1 MKRKS
6 RFKRNLLISMILI
19 AVIWYLKNYNK
30 SEAVSIKNINS
41 DFSRVI
47 VSKNYEL
54 GEDYKPSNLQKP
66 NIIFADESTD
76 EERLVDGIIKE
87 PLENLVRA
95 AKNDGIILLG
105 NSGYRSY
112 DTQKELYNM
121 RVLSD
126 GKQMADKYV
135 AKAGFSEHQTGLAID
150 LTNEY
155 RYFVKG
161 TNEAEWLE
169 NNCYKYGFIIRYPEG
184 QESITGVAYE
194 PWHIRYVG
202 EEVSRYIYENNI
214 TLEEY
219 LGK

>member
-6 RFKRNLLISMILI
+6 NFRRNILI
-19 AVIWYLKNYNK
+19 GIILIVGIWYLKNY
-30 SEAVSIKNINS
+30 SENELINTKEVNS
-41 DFSRVI
+41 NFSQMI

-54 GEDYKPSNLQKP
+54 DEEYKPNNLQKP
-66 NIIFADESTD
+66 NISFADESTK
-76 EERLVDGIIKE
+76 EEKLVDKVIKE
-87 PLENLVRA
+87 PLEQLVKE
-95 AKNDGIILLG
+95 AKSDGIILLG

-112 DTQKELYNM
+112 NTQKKLYDM
-121 RVLSD
+121 RVLSE
-126 GKQMADKYV
+126 GKEMADKYV
-135 AKAGFSEHQTGLAID
+135 AKAGFSEHQTGLSID
-150 LTNEY
+150 ITNEE

-161 TNEAEWLE
+161 TKEAEWLA

-184 QESITGVAYE
+184 KEYITGVAYE

-202 EEVSRYIYENNI
+202 EEAAKYINDNNL

>member
-6 RFKRNLLISMILI
+6 NFRRNILI
-19 AVIWYLKNYNK
+19 GIILIVGIWYLKNY
-30 SEAVSIKNINS
+30 SENELINTKEVNS
-41 DFSRVI
+41 NFSQMI

-54 GEDYKPSNLQKP
+54 DEEYKPNKLQKP
-66 NIIFADESTD
+66 NISFADESTK
-76 EERLVDGIIKE
+76 EEKLVDKVIKE
-87 PLENLVRA
+87 PLEQLVKE
-95 AKNDGIILLG
+95 AKSDGIILLG

-112 DTQKELYNM
+112 NTQKKLYDM

-126 GKQMADKYV
+126 GKEMADKYV
-135 AKAGFSEHQTGLAID
+135 AKAGFSEHQTGLSID
-150 LTNEY
+150 ITNEE

-161 TNEAEWLE
+161 TKEAEWLA

-184 QESITGVAYE
+184 KEYITGVAYE

-202 EEVSRYIYENNI
+202 EEAAKYINDNNL

>member
-1 MKRKS
+1 
-6 RFKRNLLISMILI
+6 
-19 AVIWYLKNYNK
+19 
-30 SEAVSIKNINS
+30 
-41 DFSRVI
+41 
-47 VSKNYEL
+47 
-54 GEDYKPSNLQKP
+54 
-66 NIIFADESTD
+66 
-76 EERLVDGIIKE
+76 
-87 PLENLVRA
+87 
-95 AKNDGIILLG
+95 
-105 NSGYRSY
+105 
-112 DTQKELYNM
+112 M

-161 TNEAEWLE
+161 TNEAEW
-169 NNCYKYGFIIRYPEG
+169 FIIRYPEG
-184 QESITGVAYE
+184 KESITGVAYE